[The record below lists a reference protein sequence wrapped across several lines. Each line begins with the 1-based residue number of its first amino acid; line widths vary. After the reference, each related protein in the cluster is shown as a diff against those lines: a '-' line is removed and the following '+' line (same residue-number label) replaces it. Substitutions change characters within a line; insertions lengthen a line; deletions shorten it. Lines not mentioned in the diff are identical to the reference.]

1 MSLKIPL
8 FIPTKKGAILS
19 SLFTGIFAVVVWILL
34 TSQVS
39 VGQDNRLD
47 NIRIVIDTKAFTLHV
62 LQGDR
67 EMLVFS
73 DIAIGRYGTTLD
85 RRRGDNTTP
94 LGHFK
99 IAWVTGKTS
108 FHRFFGF
115 NYPSKEYADRAFRS
129 GQLDQKTRNKISQ
142 ALAAGRL
149 PPQNTILGGNLGIHG
164 IGQGDIEVHK
174 QYNWTNGCI
183 ALTNDQIDILTDWI
197 RIGTP
202 VEIR

>member
-8 FIPTKKGAILS
+8 FMSTKKGTILS
-19 SLFTGIFAVVVWILL
+19 SLFTGVSAVILWL
-34 TSQVS
+34 LLNSMVS
-39 VGQDNRLD
+39 VGQDSSLD
-47 NIRIVIDTKAFTLHV
+47 NIRIVIDTKALTLQV
-62 LQGDR
+62 MDGDR
-67 EMLVFS
+67 EILAFTE
-73 DIAIGRYGTTLD
+73 IAIGRYGTSLN
-85 RRRGDNTTP
+85 RRRGDNMTP
-94 LGHFK
+94 LGHFN
-99 IAWVTGKTS
+99 IAWITDNTS

-115 NYPSKEYADRAFRS
+115 NYPSKEYAERAFQA
-129 GQLDQKTRNKISQ
+129 GHMDQKTWDKIRK
-142 ALAAGRL
+142 ALASGSL

-183 ALTNDQIDILTDWI
+183 ALTNDQIDILSDWI